1 MIGSR
6 DTITEKPSGS
16 PAIPIQYRIDQ
27 AFATAQP
34 RPGPVALA
42 PVAAATIDPTATE
55 PGGVLSNGAE
65 TVPSAAARRARL
77 RYIPLQAV
85 AVVREDVRRAPIE
98 GEIEVLA
105 LSLRE
110 KGMAQPIVVRPRADA
125 FNQFELVAGHRR
137 LRAARKAGLEEVPAV
152 ILDRLGEEE
161 VIELSI
167 VENLQRRNLT
177 PIEEARA
184 YELLTSRGRTH
195 QQIAGL
201 VGRSRSHVS
210 NVLRLLSLPADVQD
224 MLHLGKIS
232 YGHARAL
239 LAAEHPGDV
248 AGRIVAEQLTV
259 RAAERLAGGRPPA
272 AAAARADTVTPLPTA
287 PRPLPAEPA
296 LGQAEPEI
304 GSSTRPEPTPL
315 PTPMPAAVVARPA
328 SPRPAAVPPGDA
340 ETLAADIARHLGVA
354 TTVSLAGPEAVL
366 RLAARTPQE
375 VVQALVSI
383 RDALQL
389 LRMNSLLDYGGDTTL
404 ADRRLDRLA
413 SSAGAGARPPVVRS
427 EGTPA
432 PVSPLVLDMEA
443 PADPADGVRS
453 VAATFA
459 PRSQDPS
466 SSSDSGGRAPID
478 IKRVRNI
485 FRRRPL

>member
-1 MIGSR
+1 
-6 DTITEKPSGS
+6 
-16 PAIPIQYRIDQ
+16 
-27 AFATAQP
+27 
-34 RPGPVALA
+34 
-42 PVAAATIDPTATE
+42 
-55 PGGVLSNGAE
+55 
-65 TVPSAAARRARL
+65 
-77 RYIPLQAV
+77 
-85 AVVREDVRRAPIE
+85 
-98 GEIEVLA
+98 
-105 LSLRE
+105 
-110 KGMAQPIVVRPRADA
+110 
-125 FNQFELVAGHRR
+125 
-137 LRAARKAGLEEVPAV
+137 
-152 ILDRLGEEE
+152 
-161 VIELSI
+161 
-167 VENLQRRNLT
+167 
-177 PIEEARA
+177 
-184 YELLTSRGRTH
+184 
-195 QQIAGL
+195 
-201 VGRSRSHVS
+201 
-210 NVLRLLSLPADVQD
+210 

-259 RAAERLAGGRPPA
+259 RAAERLAGGRAPDAPA
-272 AAAARADTVTPLPTA
+272 ARTDTVTPLSPA
-287 PRPLPAEPA
+287 PRPVEAEPAAGPAEPA
-296 LGQAEPEI
+296 GGTP
-304 GSSTRPEPTPL
+304 TRPEPTPL
-315 PTPMPAAVVARPA
+315 LAPVPTPMPAAVVARPA
-328 SPRPAAVPPGDA
+328 ARPAAAPPEDV

-354 TTVSLAGPEAVL
+354 ATVTLAGPEAVL

-375 VVQALVSI
+375 AVQALAGI

-389 LRMNSLLDYGGDTTL
+389 LRMNSLLDYGGDSTL

-413 SSAGAGARPPVVRS
+413 SAAGGGARPPAARS

-432 PVSPLVLDMEA
+432 PVSPLVLDIEA